1 MSFQFVDISYYY
13 YYYYIYF
20 ILSIITNHRKPFPEN
35 STVLIKTKMKNVEG
49 RKLFMEATMETI
61 DGNIL
66 AESTSL
72 FITIAREVENIKA

>member
-1 MSFQFVDISYYY
+1 
-13 YYYYIYF
+13 
-20 ILSIITNHRKPFPEN
+20 
-35 STVLIKTKMKNVEG
+35 MKNVEG

-72 FITIAREVENIKA
+72 FITIARGVESIKA